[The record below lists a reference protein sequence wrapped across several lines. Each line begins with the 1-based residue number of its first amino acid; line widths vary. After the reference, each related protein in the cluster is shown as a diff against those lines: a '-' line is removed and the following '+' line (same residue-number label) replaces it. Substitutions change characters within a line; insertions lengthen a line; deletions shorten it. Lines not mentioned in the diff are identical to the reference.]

1 MDKNKYER
9 ARYLL
14 NDEVEKATDDETL
27 DFNFDLIESE
37 VLSYCNR
44 LDFPP
49 GLMLIVIKMVAE
61 YTMMEYYRKKEV
73 ENQAK
78 PENKTAGA
86 ISSVKRGDTTISYG
100 DSAKVTEYGNPMN
113 AYLDIN
119 DFVGNYTDQIRKY
132 RRVKTPW

>member
-1 MDKNKYER
+1 
-9 ARYLL
+9 
-14 NDEVEKATDDETL
+14 
-27 DFNFDLIESE
+27 
-37 VLSYCNR
+37 
-44 LDFPP
+44 
-49 GLMLIVIKMVAE
+49 MLIVIKMVAE

-78 PENKTAGA
+78 LENKTAGA

-113 AYLDIN
+113 AYLAIN